1 MHALNK
7 TKKAISQKRPHLRR
21 PFLGSVLDNAHSI
34 LNLNY
39 VKVSAE
45 AP

>member
-7 TKKAISQKRPHLRR
+7 TKKGNSQKRPHQPR
-21 PFLGSVLDNAHSI
+21 PFLGSILDNAHSI
-34 LNLNY
+34 LNLSY